1 MRSQVVITAAALT
14 ILGCDTPRGPAVT
27 AVSRDSAGITIVE
40 NSRPNVSLLDR
51 WHFVEPPTV
60 VLGVDEGNPAQQF
73 ANVVGAAR
81 LSDGRIVIADGQSKE
96 VRYFDQAGA
105 HLLTVGGP
113 GEGPGEFR
121 LLMRLDRLPGDTIMA
136 GGWPLGWAA
145 RFDPQ
150 GRYVGNTRLGPFF
163 PSLLGHF
170 MPDGSFLMDVY
181 SRGGYGNEIEW
192 FAANGEGGVFRPTG
206 HIVRITT
213 DGDTTRTDTLRT
225 VVGEEWF
232 RAGQTRQNLAMR
244 QIPFARN
251 TVVAWTDNR
260 LYVGET
266 GSAQLE
272 VRRYDGTLERL
283 IRWEGDSVRV
293 TANDRADFRDVV
305 IRDLTA
311 RGRQN
316 RLVAFERWL
325 AAVPYPDVKP
335 VFNDL
340 ATDPSGRIWVRA
352 WSPAGAERDKWTIF
366 APDGKI
372 IAGLEVPLGLEFLD
386 VGEDYVLALWKDEV
400 DLEYVRLYRLEKPP
414 AT

>member
-1 MRSQVVITAAALT
+1 MRSQVVITAAVLT
-14 ILGCDTPRGPAVT
+14 ILGCDTPGGPAVT

-40 NSRPNVSLLDR
+40 NSRPDVSILDR
-51 WHFVEPPTV
+51 WHFVEPPIV
-60 VLGVDEGNPAQQF
+60 VLGVDEGTPPQQF
-73 ANVVGAAR
+73 SNIVGAAR

-96 VRYFDQAGA
+96 VRYFDEEGT

-121 LLMRLDRLPGDTIMA
+121 FLMRLNRLPGDTIMA

-206 HIVRITT
+206 HIVRITR

-293 TANDRADFRDVV
+293 TRHSLFRHFTFV
-305 IRDLTA
+305 
-311 RGRQN
+311 
-316 RLVAFERWL
+316 
-325 AAVPYPDVKP
+325 
-335 VFNDL
+335 
-340 ATDPSGRIWVRA
+340 S
-352 WSPAGAERDKWTIF
+352 
-366 APDGKI
+366 
-372 IAGLEVPLGLEFLD
+372 
-386 VGEDYVLALWKDEV
+386 
-400 DLEYVRLYRLEKPP
+400 
-414 AT
+414 